1 MKALSPNPDE
11 SVIAGSR
18 VAGLLDT
25 RRWLLVLLLSEAWLF
40 AALVGAAHWRVIAST
55 DRLALVG
62 SALCVVVGWTLSR
75 RTIGVWLIMGAP
87 LLLLLATLTNGGTPS
102 EVKWIAVSTSAGH
115 VAYALVMLTGPVLGF
130 VSVIGCTVALAISWS
145 MRPGNVVPGALVVA
159 DGWISY
165 TLLAVSALTLWFA
178 WQVLLRRAKSEDDSR
193 ARLAARIQAEQEV
206 QERSRMWRAAA
217 VSVHERLLSTLRYL
231 LQTPEPD
238 REGLRTLIAEAGAVE
253 LGTAPADL
261 ERSVRIA
268 TAARVAAGIV
278 KLDPSIIDLP
288 VSDEVRAAGRAAI
301 VECALN
307 AVLHGSATE
316 VVVTGEIDH
325 GLVRIRVTDNG
336 SGIPDDATPGLGWSS
351 VLDTGLSAVDGS
363 WTVSSEPGSTV
374 VELALPAATTP
385 TTAAILDDGFA
396 QGRTLLSAP
405 LLAVGGVGVAFD
417 VLSMGTTFI
426 GVVAI
431 AITIAAVLIGAR
443 FIQQGKRPDVRLSFV
458 ALLALAITPW
468 LATYGMPQSISV
480 QQLAPGMVTAG
491 YAIIAIALW
500 SRRWQFVS
508 ALAIWAA
515 GMLALATDT
524 AASERQPLVI
534 GIVNCLVIVPV
545 VVIVVSAATR
555 RFRRAQDALVLQRAA
570 MNTEVVRANAASVID
585 NQLSACVA
593 QAEAI
598 IARIADGAEVDAETR
613 HELSCLEGLIRATIQ
628 VDPLSS
634 GEFARV
640 AARLCNSAFSS
651 SIPAQ
656 VGTLIS
662 SADTAPLPLEL
673 VQALESSITSAD
685 SVTVRAM
692 TVADEDHLSVFLHGS
707 SVDVRA
713 IESISPAA
721 LQGVDVDTES
731 EPGTGVLVLVGRSH

>member
-1 MKALSPNPDE
+1 MKALFPNANE
-11 SVIAGSR
+11 NGIAGSS
-18 VAGLLDT
+18 VASLLAT

-40 AALVGAAHWRVIAST
+40 AALVGAAQWRSLASS
-55 DRLALVG
+55 DRLALLG
-62 SALCVVVGWTLSR
+62 SAVCVVVGWSLSR
-75 RTIGVWLIMGAP
+75 RTIGLWLVMGAP
-87 LLLLLATLTNGGTPS
+87 LLLLLATFANGGTPS

-115 VAYALVMLTGPVLGF
+115 VAYALVMLTGPAVGL
-130 VSVIGCTVALAISWS
+130 VSVVGCTAALVLSWS

-159 DGWISY
+159 DGWVTYAS
-165 TLLAVSALTLWFA
+165 LAVSALALWFA

-253 LGTAPADL
+253 LGSTPADL
-261 ERSVRIA
+261 ERSLRIA

-288 VSDEVRAAGRAAI
+288 VSDEARAAGRAAI

-307 AVLHGSATE
+307 AVLHGGATA
-316 VVVTGEIDH
+316 VVVAGEIDH
-325 GLVRIRVTDNG
+325 GIVRIRITDNG
-336 SGIPDDATPGLGWSS
+336 SGIPGDATPGLGWTS
-351 VLDTGLSAVDGS
+351 VLDSGLSAVGGS
-363 WTVSSEPGSTV
+363 WTVSSQPGCTV
-374 VELALPAATTP
+374 VALAVPAATTP
-385 TTAAILDDGFA
+385 TTATILDDSFA
-396 QGRTLLSAP
+396 QGRTLLSVP
-405 LLAVGGVGVAFD
+405 LLAVGGVGIAYD
-417 VLSMGTTFI
+417 ALSMGTTLI
-426 GVVAI
+426 GLVVV

-443 FIQQGKRPDVRLSFV
+443 FIQQGKRPDVRLSSV

-468 LATYGMPQSISV
+468 LATYGLPQGISV

-500 SRRWQFVS
+500 GRRWQFVS
-508 ALAIWAA
+508 ALAIWAT
-515 GMLALATDT
+515 GMMALAADT

-555 RFRRAQDALVLQRAA
+555 RFRRAQDALILQRAA
-570 MNTEVVRANAASVID
+570 MNTEIVRANAASVID

-598 IARIADGAEVDAETR
+598 IARITDGAEVDAETR
-613 HELSCLEGLIRATIQ
+613 HELACLEGLIRATIQ
-628 VDPLSS
+628 VDPVSS

-640 AARLCNSAFSS
+640 AARLCNSAFSH
-651 SIPAQ
+651 SIPSQ

-662 SADTAPLPLEL
+662 SPETSPLPADL
-673 VQALESSITSAD
+673 VKGLESAIATAD
-685 SVTVRAM
+685 SITVRAM
-692 TVADEDHLSVFLHGS
+692 TAADEDHLSVYLHGP
-707 SVDVRA
+707 SVDVQA
-713 IESISPAA
+713 IASISKVT
-721 LQGVDVDTES
+721 LQGVDVDMES
-731 EPGTGVLVLVGRSH
+731 EPGAGVLVLIGRSH